1 MNLVFKPT
9 VEEEDCYDDE
19 KVINYDNN
27 TPIINVENIH
37 FTEPVQNAI
46 MNDSY
51 FIRIIYSDDDA
62 SLTGLMIPM
71 YLNGVTIFKS
81 FNKSVIMYDLH
92 SHKEMILKICD
103 LEVAILERYCQILK
117 IYKKHEKCPVY
128 NLTTQLRS
136 CSIKLFDDIDKNL
149 DECNIVL
156 KISGIWEN
164 EKEIGITFKF
174 ILLC

>member
-19 KVINYDNN
+19 EVANYNNN

-81 FNKSVIMYDLH
+81 FN
-92 SHKEMILKICD
+92 
-103 LEVAILERYCQILK
+103 A
-117 IYKKHEKCPVY
+117 
-128 NLTTQLRS
+128 S
-136 CSIKLFDDIDKNL
+136 CSSMIIALSFCAIF
-149 DECNIVL
+149 L
-156 KISGIWEN
+156 KFSSV
-164 EKEIGITFKF
+164 
-174 ILLC
+174 

>member
-1 MNLVFKPT
+1 MNLVFKPNIS
-9 VEEEDCYDDE
+9 DDIDE
-19 KVINYDNN
+19 YKDDNR
-27 TPIINVENIH
+27 PIINTEYIH
-37 FTEPVQNAI
+37 FSEPVENAI

-51 FIRIIYSDDDA
+51 FIRIIYSNSDA
-62 SLTGLMIPM
+62 SLFGLMIPM
-71 YLNGVTIFKS
+71 YFNGVTIMKS
-81 FNKSVIMYDLH
+81 FNKSIIMYDLH
-92 SHKEMILKICD
+92 SHRDMISKICS
-103 LEVAILERYCQILK
+103 LENLILERYNRLLKSFHKCQK
-117 IYKKHEKCPVY
+117 NPVY

-136 CSIKLFDDIDKNL
+136 CSVKLFDDIDKKM

>member
-9 VEEEDCYDDE
+9 IEEEDCYDYE
-19 KVINYDNN
+19 ESTNYNNN
-27 TPIINVENIH
+27 TPIINPEYIH

-51 FIRIIYSDDDA
+51 FIRIIYSDDDTT
-62 SLTGLMIPM
+62 LTGLMIPM
-71 YLNGVTIFKS
+71 YLNCVTIFKS

-92 SHKEMILKICD
+92 SHKEMILKICN
-103 LEVAILERYCQILK
+103 LEVAILERYSQILK
-117 IYKKHEKCPVY
+117 MYKNQEKCSVY

-136 CSIKLFDDIDKNL
+136 CSIKLFDDIDKSL

>member
-117 IYKKHEKCPVY
+117 IYKKHNIIMKNNLGIFIFRKDLRLYDNLALIELSKKCDKILPIFIFDNY
-128 NLTTQLRS
+128 Q
-136 CSIKLFDDIDKNL
+136 IKGN
-149 DECNIVL
+149 
-156 KISGIWEN
+156 
-164 EKEIGITFKF
+164 
-174 ILLC
+174 

>member
-1 MNLVFKPT
+1 MNLVFKPNVNDET
-9 VEEEDCYDDE
+9 DDYKDE
-19 KVINYDNN
+19 NAA
-27 TPIINVENIH
+27 IINTEYIH
-37 FTEPVQNAI
+37 FSEPVQNAI
-46 MNDSY
+46 MNDSS
-51 FIRIIYSDDDA
+51 FIRIIYSDGDA
-62 SLTGLMIPM
+62 SLFGLMIPM
-71 YLNGVTIFKS
+71 YFNCITIMKS
-81 FNKSVIMYDLH
+81 FNKNIIMYDFH
-92 SHKEMILKICD
+92 SHRDMISKICN
-103 LEVAILERYCQILK
+103 LETSLLERYNQLLKSFHCQK
-117 IYKKHEKCPVY
+117 YPVY

>member
-1 MNLVFKPT
+1 MNLVFKPNA
-9 VEEEDCYDDE
+9 VDESDDYKDE
-19 KVINYDNN
+19 NS
-27 TPIINVENIH
+27 PIINTEYIH
-37 FTEPVQNAI
+37 FGEPVQNAI

-51 FIRIIYSDDDA
+51 FIRIIYSDGDA
-62 SLTGLMIPM
+62 SLFGLMIPM
-71 YLNGVTIFKS
+71 YFNGVTIMKS
-81 FNKSVIMYDLH
+81 YNKSIIIYDLH
-92 SHKEMILKICD
+92 SHRDTISRICNLEMS
-103 LEVAILERYCQILK
+103 ILERYNRLLK
-117 IYKKHEKCPVY
+117 SFHCEKNPVY

-136 CSIKLFDDIDKNL
+136 CSIKLFDDIDKKM

>member
-1 MNLVFKPT
+1 
-9 VEEEDCYDDE
+9 
-19 KVINYDNN
+19 
-27 TPIINVENIH
+27 
-37 FTEPVQNAI
+37 

-51 FIRIIYSDDDA
+51 FIRIIYSDDDTT
-62 SLTGLMIPM
+62 LTGLMIPM
-71 YLNGVTIFKS
+71 YLNCVTIFKS

-92 SHKEMILKICD
+92 SHKEMILKICN
-103 LEVAILERYCQILK
+103 LEVAILERYSQILK
-117 IYKKHEKCPVY
+117 MYKNQEKCSVY

-136 CSIKLFDDIDKNL
+136 CSIKLFDDIDKSL